1 VTGAH
6 PPGYPLRVI
15 SAQASAAS
23 GARTGRAGD
32 SGGFRT
38 RWALLI
44 SVAGGLALYASFPP
58 VGLWP
63 LAVLGPALLVLALT
77 GRSLRGS
84 FGCALAFGL
93 AQFVPL
99 LSWLINLAWYAWAA
113 LAGSEAVIFAL
124 LAIGQRLLL
133 RLPYWPVAVAG
144 WWVLVE
150 GMRDRWPY
158 AFPWGRLA
166 MSQSVAPDVRWVA
179 FGGAPLLSFLIA
191 LAGAMLA
198 RAVLCYLGGNDPPQ
212 TPPAPGGTHPP
223 RPPLGGRWP
232 PGRRGGCARGGCRR
246 AAGAVSGRGAGTG
259 GRRVP
264 R

>member
-1 VTGAH
+1 MTGAR

-15 SAQASAAS
+15 SAQAAAAS

-58 VGLWP
+58 AGIWP

-113 LAGSEAVIFAL
+113 LAVSGPVSRMTGEVIERIEAELRERAAW
-124 LAIGQRLLL
+124 LAAQ
-133 RLPYWPVAVAG
+133 
-144 WWVLVE
+144 
-150 GMRDRWPY
+150 
-158 AFPWGRLA
+158 
-166 MSQSVAPDVRWVA
+166 
-179 FGGAPLLSFLIA
+179 
-191 LAGAMLA
+191 LA
-198 RAVLCYLGGNDPPQ
+198 RA
-212 TPPAPGGTHPP
+212 T
-223 RPPLGGRWP
+223 
-232 PGRRGGCARGGCRR
+232 
-246 AAGAVSGRGAGTG
+246 
-259 GRRVP
+259 
-264 R
+264 

>member
-1 VTGAH
+1 M
-6 PPGYPLRVI
+6 I
-15 SAQASAAS
+15 SAQAAAAS

-32 SGGFRT
+32 FAGFRT

-58 VGLWP
+58 VDAWP
-63 LAVLGPALLVLALT
+63 LAVLGPALLVIALT
-77 GRSLRGS
+77 GRSLRAS

-93 AQFVPL
+93 ALFVPL
-99 LSWLINLAWYAWAA
+99 LSWLVNEAWYAWAA
-113 LAGSEAVIFAL
+113 LAGAEAVIFAV

-150 GMRDRWPY
+150 GVRDRWPY

-179 FGGAPLLSFLIA
+179 YGGAPLLTFLIA

-198 RAVLCYLGGNDPPQ
+198 RGILAWL
-212 TPPAPGGTHPP
+212 APGG
-223 RPPLGGRWP
+223 RRLGPAVAAVVTAGLA
-232 PGRRGGCARGGCRR
+232 GR
-246 AAGAVSGRGAGTG
+246 AAAVSVMIPT
-259 GRRVP
+259 
-264 R
+264 